1 MHRHVVLSLSIGTR
15 SAAYTPDFPVRRGVR
30 PIQIVLTGTVA
41 VASFAM
47 NRPHAAVA

>member
-1 MHRHVVLSLSIGTR
+1 MIQHTTIPHVIGTR